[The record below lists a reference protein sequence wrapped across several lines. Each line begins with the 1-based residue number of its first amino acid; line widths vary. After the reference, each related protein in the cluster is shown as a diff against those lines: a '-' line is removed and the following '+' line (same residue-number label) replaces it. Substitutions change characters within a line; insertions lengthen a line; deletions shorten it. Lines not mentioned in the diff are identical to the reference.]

1 MLQLEARKLFR
12 ANGLIDDF
20 VIYGA
25 AGDYEEFAK
34 AVESA
39 LSEKTPI
46 KLATSSSIS
55 VEISLGKGEETELFT
70 SLQNA
75 RNEYLSMED
84 WEGRNILRVVGGKQA
99 LQELYLFLGTL
110 ATRKEG
116 YSYLSEYSKSHTY
129 SSISPEVRLH
139 VENT

>member
-20 VIYGA
+20 VIYGT

-39 LSEKTPI
+39 LSGKT
-46 KLATSSSIS
+46 
-55 VEISLGKGEETELFT
+55 
-70 SLQNA
+70 
-75 RNEYLSMED
+75 
-84 WEGRNILRVVGGKQA
+84 

-129 SSISPEVRLH
+129 SSTSPEVRLH